1 MLRCAVWIG
10 GPADIA
16 RAGRARERRGAGEAR
31 IAAGRGAATVTH
43 AAREPRGAVRVHVAE
58 HTLVEW
64 IDVRARI
71 GRARRA
77 DATARVVPVDPDLR
91 AVLVAGFGRDRAL
104 LIPERTPL

>member
-1 MLRCAVWIG
+1 MVRCGVWMG

-77 DATARVVPVDPDLR
+77 DDAARVVRVDDDLR
-91 AVLVAGFGRDRAL
+91 AVVVVDVGDDRVLV
-104 LIPERTPL
+104 